1 MTMKR
6 NQSTN
11 QNYNVQDKDLNLQIL
26 IKVVAMIT
34 VKKVIGAIR
43 EDDGKSNYMFFLGT
57 LRFFGTLKINIL
69 EFNLS
74 YEQIQTILG
83 SR

>member
-6 NQSTN
+6 SLQPI
-11 QNYNVQDKDLNLQIL
+11 QDQHVLDKDINPQIL
-26 IKVVAMIT
+26 IKGVVMTT

-43 EDDGKSNYMFFLGT
+43 EDDGKSNYMFFFGT
-57 LRFFGTLKINIL
+57 LRFFGTLKVNIL

-74 YEQIQTILG
+74 
-83 SR
+83 